1 MPTLKG
7 ECADGVRRSAKA
19 KAKAQAKTKA
29 PAKAASK
36 SMRIVKPA
44 KRLRKV
50 GSGRPGQKPSAKKLA
65 TDAAKAE
72 AHLTRLEAYKR
83 EHGDCNVPAL
93 WPEDP
98 QLSHFFHKQRGEK
111 KALDRGEDRC
121 RGLTA
126 ALVAKLDAIGFVWEL
141 PAAARKKQR
150 SDGRWDDA
158 GWERRLAVLQ
168 RYEREHGDC
177 NVPAK
182 WAEDPRL
189 ANWVITQRAR
199 KKALDRGDPW
209 PQITAA
215 RVARLE
221 ALGFEWKMSAGS
233 GRVAPRLD
241 DARWE
246 AQLAKLEEY
255 KRRHGDCCVKS
266 SLDKKLGTWV
276 HTQRTNKKSLDRGE
290 PGHGMTAARAAK
302 LDAISFAWA
311 QPGTGE

>member
-1 MPTLKG
+1 MPTLKA
-7 ECADGVRRSAKA
+7 ECADDVRRSAKA

-29 PAKAASK
+29 RAKAASK
-36 SMRIVKPA
+36 SMHIVKPA
-44 KRLRKV
+44 KRAGRKL
-50 GSGRPGQKPSAKKLA
+50 GQKPSAKKLA

-83 EHGDCNVPAL
+83 EHGDCNVPAS

-98 QLSHFFHKQRGEK
+98 KLANFVHMNRGKK
-111 KALDRGEDRC
+111 KALDARGEDHGG
-121 RGLTA
+121 GLTV
-126 ALVAKLDAIGFVWEL
+126 ALVAKLDAIGFAWKL

-150 SDGRWDDA
+150 SEARWDDA

-168 RYEREHGDC
+168 RYEREHGDA
-177 NVPAK
+177 NVPAQ

-189 ANWVITQRAR
+189 ANWVTSQRVA

-255 KRRHGDCCVKS
+255 KRRHGDCCVKK